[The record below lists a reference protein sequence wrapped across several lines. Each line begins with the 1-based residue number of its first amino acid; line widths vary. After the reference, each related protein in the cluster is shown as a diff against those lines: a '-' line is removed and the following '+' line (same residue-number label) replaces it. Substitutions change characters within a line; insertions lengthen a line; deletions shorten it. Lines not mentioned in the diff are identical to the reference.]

1 MDQNNFISIYNKETD
16 RPLGYFLVD
25 NTPSTNRDSQIV
37 TDIFNSAQKIPIS
50 CDSLEIQGFD
60 NLI

>member
-1 MDQNNFISIYNKETD
+1 MDQNNFISIYNRETD
-16 RPLGYFLVD
+16 KPLDYILVD

-50 CDSLEIQGFD
+50 CDSNEIQGFD